1 MENLNPSFHR
11 TTPMEFTNFSDFQ
24 KHFAFRLL
32 TYRLEHNMC
41 QKSMAD
47 FLGISPVTLSK
58 IENCHMNL
66 SFEMVFHLCETL
78 NFTLHIIL

>member
-1 MENLNPSFHR
+1 
-11 TTPMEFTNFSDFQ
+11 MEFTSFPEFQ
-24 KHFAFRLL
+24 QHFAFRLL
-32 TYRLEHNMC
+32 TYRLEHNMS

-58 IENCHMNL
+58 LENCHMNL
-66 SFEMVFHLCETL
+66 SFETVFHLCEKL